1 MAQFLEALFDSSGL
15 APRDPVVR
23 VHRAVDLADLSHCC
37 DAGRRERSPR
47 VRRRRAADD
56 FGPAVL
62 ALALIVVA
70 FCILAVAAAV
80 LARAP
85 AHCPAECACEIRQE

>member
-1 MAQFLEALFDSSGL
+1 M
-15 APRDPVVR
+15 
-23 VHRAVDLADLSHCC
+23 
-37 DAGRRERSPR
+37 
-47 VRRRRAADD
+47 RRRRAADD

-62 ALALIVVA
+62 ALALMVVA

-85 AHCPAECACEIRQE
+85 AHCPAECACEIRQD